1 MYKVLLVDDE
11 RIILDGISTIIDW
24 RSFGTELIGTARNGL
39 DAYEFVVTHQP
50 DIVIT
55 DIRMPG
61 MDGLQLVERVREI
74 DQHVQFIMLSG
85 FSEFDYARKA
95 MRYGVKHY
103 LLKPCNEQLITQALT
118 EVVDEWNRTLSKE
131 QFMARIERELKK
143 VLPHAKEQFLKEFV
157 TNKSYGKRDWDDY
170 CSLFGIQLDNQKVRM
185 LLFQLEGAFEFEHM
199 FALKNIA
206 EDILGQQTL
215 LLSTTIS
222 KQVLLLIEDSNEE
235 GLLFGLIDSI
245 KKTFFQFYKIDVTI
259 ALSEAGDISQAR
271 GMFKETQACLN
282 YRFYLGEG
290 SLITKRDIG
299 SIEEAIP
306 IDFTY
311 DEDKLCMLIKTGRLD
326 DVLGEIE
333 EVFDALARLRTDTT
347 VTKSYV
353 IPIYMAIIRQA
364 NPRTMHEYLKEFVR
378 LDKLDTIQALRD
390 FVEHTAEEIT
400 TEHYDLMKNKQ
411 STVVNKVERIIHS
424 NLHNAQ
430 LSLYGVAN
438 EMLYMNADY
447 LGKLFK
453 KETGERFSNYVM
465 KARMDKA
472 IELIEE
478 MDDVKVFELAELLG
492 FGDNPQYFSQVFKKH
507 TGFTPSEFK
516 RAP

>member
-11 RIILDGISTIIDW
+11 RIILDGISKIIDW
-24 RSFGTELIGTARNGL
+24 NAHGTELVGTARNGL
-39 DAYEFVVTHQP
+39 EAYEFILLHQP

-61 MDGLQLVERVREI
+61 MDGLQLVEKVREN

-85 FSEFDYARKA
+85 FNEFDYARKA

-103 LLKPCNEQLITQALT
+103 LLKPCNEQLITQALS
-118 EVVDEWNRTLSKE
+118 EVVEDWNQALNKE
-131 QFMARIERELKK
+131 QFMVKIERELKK
-143 VLPHAKEQFLKEFV
+143 VLPHVKEQFLKELV
-157 TNKSYGKRDWDDY
+157 TNKTYGKRDWDDY
-170 CSLFGIQLDNQKVRM
+170 CNLFGIQLDNQKVRM
-185 LLFQLEGAFEFEHM
+185 LLFQLEGTFEFEHM

-206 EDILGQQTL
+206 EDILGVQTL

-222 KQVLLLIEDSNEE
+222 KQVLLLLEDSNEDD
-235 GLLFGLIDSI
+235 LLFGLIESI
-245 KKTFFQFYKIDVTI
+245 KNTFSGFYKIDVTI

-271 GMFKETQACLN
+271 GMYRETVACLN

-299 SIEEAIP
+299 TVEEDHQL
-306 IDFTY
+306 DFTY
-311 DEDKLCMLIKTGRLD
+311 DEDKLCMLIKTGRVD
-326 DVLGEIE
+326 DVLREIE
-333 EVFDALARLRTDTT
+333 ELFEVLVRLRMETT

-364 NPRTMHEYLKEFVR
+364 NPRGMHIYLKEFVR
-378 LDKLDTIQALRD
+378 FDKLDTILALRE
-390 FVEHTAEEIT
+390 FVEHTAKEIT
-400 TEHYDLMKNKQ
+400 SEHYELTKNKQ
-411 STVVNKVERIIHS
+411 SSVVSKVEQIIRN
-424 NLHNAQ
+424 NLHNTQ
-430 LSLYGVAN
+430 LSLNGVAS

-465 KARMDKA
+465 KARMEKA
-472 IELIEE
+472 IELIGE

-492 FGDNPQYFSQVFKKH
+492 FGDNPQYFSQVFKKF